1 MKGNSFLVVFFALL
15 LWDTMRQGEGMGD
28 GYLWSPIPFMHMS
41 NGTELALLV
50 LMVVEGSTLKS
61 FQF

>member
-28 GYLWSPIPFMHMS
+28 GDGWWRGIGKVVGGWLGGSDEVVWRV
-41 NGTELALLV
+41 ALP
-50 LMVVEGSTLKS
+50 
-61 FQF
+61 